1 MYRNRNKRL
10 EIEDKIKQFC
20 MNESKKLN
28 EIQLYTGLNIHTL
41 RAHYL
46 YKMVKKGLLKRE
58 RNGYYKSS

>member
-20 MNESKKLN
+20 MNESKKLKEN
-28 EIQLYTGLNIHTL
+28 QIITALNIHTL

-58 RNGYYKSS
+58 RNGYYKSP

>member
-58 RNGYYKSS
+58 RHSYYKSS